1 MECAFC
7 KIYNQKLPAKI
18 IYQDNILSC
27 FLPRNMEV
35 YGDLLVIPNKH
46 FENIFDI
53 PEEELTHIIKFTKK
67 ISLHLKE
74 CLGATGIN
82 ILHASGKSAQ
92 QSVPHFHI
100 HIFPRFD
107 NDSLDT
113 WPKLEKKEY
122 DKDEILTKIKF

>member
-18 IYQDNILSC
+18 IYQNNILSC
-27 FLPRNMEV
+27 FLRRNMEV
-35 YGDLLVIPNKH
+35 YGHLLVIPNKH

>member
-18 IYQDNILSC
+18 IYQNNILSC
-27 FLPRNMEV
+27 FLPINMEV
-35 YGDLLVIPNKH
+35 YGHLLVIPNKH

>member
-18 IYQDNILSC
+18 IYQNNILSC
-27 FLPRNMEV
+27 FLPRNKEV
-35 YGDLLVIPNKH
+35 YGHLLVIPNKH

>member
-1 MECAFC
+1 
-7 KIYNQKLPAKI
+7 
-18 IYQDNILSC
+18 
-27 FLPRNMEV
+27 MEV
-35 YGDLLVIPNKH
+35 YGHLLVIPNKH

-53 PEEELTHIIKFTKK
+53 PEEELAHIIKFTKK
-67 ISLHLKE
+67 ISSHLKE
-74 CLGATGIN
+74 CLSATGIN

-122 DKDEILTKIKF
+122 DKDEILAKIKF

>member
-1 MECAFC
+1 MECTFC

-35 YGDLLVIPNKH
+35 YGHLLVIPNKH

-92 QSVPHFHI
+92 
-100 HIFPRFD
+100 
-107 NDSLDT
+107 
-113 WPKLEKKEY
+113 
-122 DKDEILTKIKF
+122 

>member
-35 YGDLLVIPNKH
+35 YGHPLVIPNKH

>member
-27 FLPRNMEV
+27 FLPRNMRCT
-35 YGDLLVIPNKH
+35 GICLSSPISILK
-46 FENIFDI
+46 
-53 PEEELTHIIKFTKK
+53 IKFTKK

>member
-18 IYQDNILSC
+18 SYQNNILSC

-35 YGDLLVIPNKH
+35 YGHLLVIPNKH
-46 FENIFDI
+46 FENIFYI

-107 NDSLDT
+107 NDSVDT

>member
-35 YGDLLVIPNKH
+35 YGHLLVIPNKH

-92 QSVPHFHI
+92 QSVPSKSPNLCQPYNFRAD
-100 HIFPRFD
+100 FYC
-107 NDSLDT
+107 N
-113 WPKLEKKEY
+113 KLL
-122 DKDEILTKIKF
+122 IC